1 MGEETNFD
9 FKYIP
14 NFDTTSTD
22 MGDYVAGLKSS
33 GIERRNLRALV
44 LFSAVMG
51 LVSRNPDF
59 PPLFLFYVWDAQ
71 CLDVAFAHAI
81 LRVTLRLFCLSLK
94 MCC

>member
-22 MGDYVAGLKSS
+22 LGDYVAGLQSS

-44 LFSAVMG
+44 LFSAATG
-51 LVSRNPDF
+51 LVSRSPVFSRFSFCVYDGC
-59 PPLFLFYVWDAQ
+59 
-71 CLDVAFAHAI
+71 CLD
-81 LRVTLRLFCLSLK
+81 FCF
-94 MCC
+94 